1 MFPAYILVTVL
12 AAIANGWAASNDFT
26 RPAWVLDNMERLGV
40 PQSQLQPLGA
50 LKAAGA
56 TGLLVGIAVPFIGVA
71 AAAGLAL
78 FFVGAIV
85 TVVRARWWAHWY
97 PVMFLALA
105 AGSLALRLAV

>member
-1 MFPAYILVTVL
+1 MFAAYVLVTVL

-26 RPAWVLDNMERLGV
+26 RPAWVLDNMDRLGV
-40 PQSQLQPLGA
+40 PQSQLHTLGA

-56 TGLLVGIAVPFIGVA
+56 AGLLIGIAVPFVGVA
-71 AAAGLAL
+71 AAVGLVL
-78 FFVGAIV
+78 FFMGAIV

-105 AGSLALRLAV
+105 AGSLALRLAA